1 MYKSIAIDGPCAAG
15 KTTLAKCLAKHLG
28 FTYVNTGSLY
38 RAIAVLYLKDSTKTV
53 SEILKDFHVE
63 FNGDEVIVNGSTIP
77 EHVLRAPETAR
88 AASDLSAMPEVR
100 EALLDIQRGYAER
113 ADVVMEGR
121 DIGTVILPHATMKL
135 FLTAT
140 EKKRAMRRT
149 MQLYPNDW
157 DNWDNKELQAKV
169 LQSIHERDENDS
181 HREVAPLRK
190 AYDAVILD
198 NTVLDIPDTLYKA
211 LDIWERKVAYKFK
224 EGDSVRVRDGDLEG
238 YIIEVKKNRVYVVRL
253 SDEEC
258 AWNDEYSE
266 DDLEP
271 ITPNH

>member
-1 MYKSIAIDGPCAAG
+1 MHKSIAIDGPCAAG

-38 RAIAVLYLKDSTKTV
+38 RAIAALYLKDSTKTV
-53 SEILKDFHVE
+53 PEILKDFHVE

-77 EHVLRAPETAR
+77 EAVLRAPETAR

-100 EALLDIQRGYAER
+100 VALLDIQRGYAER

-121 DIGTVILPHATMKL
+121 DIGTVILPHATLKL
-135 FLTAT
+135 FLTAS

-157 DNWDNKELQAKV
+157 DDKELQAKV

-190 AYDAVILD
+190 AYDAVELN

-224 EGDSVRVRDGDLEG
+224 EGDSVRAGELEG

-258 AWNDEYSE
+258 AWNDEYFE

-271 ITPNH
+271 ITPNR